1 VAEPGV
7 RIDPPPAGT
16 GEVARSAPVVEA
28 GRPAGSRLASDPV
41 GPAARPSTAAPPFDA
56 PLVEPAPVDA
66 PGVDAPGGDA
76 PALARRRVSRLNAAN
91 ILTLVRLV
99 LVVPF
104 VLALFAGGGHRVD
117 WRLAATALFVVAAVT
132 DRLDGQLAR
141 RHGWVTDLGTFAD
154 PLADK
159 ALTGSALVG
168 LSILHLVPWW
178 LTVVVVVREVLIT
191 VLRSVLARI
200 AAIPASRGGKLKTL
214 LLTVGL
220 GLVLLPV
227 ADAGVVHG
235 VGLGV
240 LVAAAAVST
249 VTGVEYV
256 IAGRRLYRG
265 RPSHRR

>member
-1 VAEPGV
+1 MVDAGPAAGARLPDDPG
-7 RIDPPPAGT
+7 
-16 GEVARSAPVVEA
+16 ARSA
-28 GRPAGSRLASDPV
+28 RLSA
-41 GPAARPSTAAPPFDA
+41 AAPSGAASPDGALADSAVAVGASPDEA
-56 PLVEPAPVDA
+56 PPVDD
-66 PGVDAPGGDA
+66 PPV
-76 PALARRRVSRLNAAN
+76 ARRPVSRLNAAN
-91 ILTLVRLV
+91 ILTFVRLV
-99 LVVPF
+99 LVAPF
-104 VLALFAGGGHRVD
+104 VLALFAGGGHRVG
-117 WRLAATALFVVAAVT
+117 WRLVATALFVVASVT

-178 LTVVVVVREVLIT
+178 LTMLVVVREVLIT

-235 VGLGV
+235 VGLAV
-240 LVAAAAVST
+240 LVAAAVVST

-256 IAGRRLYRG
+256 IAGRRLYRE
-265 RPSHRR
+265 RPMHRR